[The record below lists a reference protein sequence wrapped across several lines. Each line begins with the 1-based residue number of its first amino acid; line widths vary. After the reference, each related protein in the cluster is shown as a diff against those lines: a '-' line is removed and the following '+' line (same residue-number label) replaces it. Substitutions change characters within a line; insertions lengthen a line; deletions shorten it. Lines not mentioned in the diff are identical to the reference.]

1 MESQAIVHGQIIR
14 KYKIP
19 LNQIENLNNEYDK
32 SFSQLQSF
40 GDSLAGNLR
49 IEKDVIN
56 LIGNLPII
64 HTLYAC
70 MQDCYKQNLKLQNIE
85 LEKRKVKDYMITQAW
100 INCMQQGEYQP
111 PHSHNINENGVSVG
125 YSTVLFLKTPEIVVR
140 NRKESLGG
148 HLTFINS
155 GNFTAFAPVVGD
167 FYVFDA
173 KHQHLVLPF
182 ITKYP
187 DEIRRSMS
195 FNYEIIFA

>member
-111 PHSHNINENGVSVG
+111 PHSHNINENGAAVTDENG
-125 YSTVLFLKTPEIVVR
+125 K
-140 NRKESLGG
+140 
-148 HLTFINS
+148 
-155 GNFTAFAPVVGD
+155 
-167 FYVFDA
+167 
-173 KHQHLVLPF
+173 LVLEPVLEDDGVTKQKLIWCETKWSHLGDDTQEWLPF
-182 ITKYP
+182 KVTPYDTMVHGQKLWTDLNNGVHGAI
-187 DEIRRSMS
+187 DSSEVD
-195 FNYEIIFA
+195 